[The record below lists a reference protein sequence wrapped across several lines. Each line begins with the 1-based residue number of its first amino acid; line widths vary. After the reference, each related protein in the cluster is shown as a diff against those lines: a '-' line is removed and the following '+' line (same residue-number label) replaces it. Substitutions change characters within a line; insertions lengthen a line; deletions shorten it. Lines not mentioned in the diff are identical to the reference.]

1 VESVG
6 FVGFGEAARCFAAAF
21 SGELS
26 GGTRVFCDGP
36 RHSPPY
42 DEAFL
47 GEIAGVGATAVGS
60 LGELVRSCDVVFS
73 AVTVDQAESV
83 GTAIIEEADS
93 QQLVVDL
100 NAATPSVKQRLAA
113 RSNNAGVRYVDAS
126 IMGAV
131 SIYGHGVQL
140 ICSGE
145 GASDLDG
152 ALRPFGF
159 DVQVLEGP
167 AGAAAGVKMLRSVVT
182 KGMEALLVEALTAAR
197 AFGIVESAFAGI
209 CGPMDAT
216 TYSEFAVMCIKT
228 DVLHAGRRALE
239 MQEITTEL
247 EQLGIDPIMTS
258 ATTKRLRASA
268 RLGLRDQFAA
278 RPSYAYQDV
287 LDAYH
292 EVSGTAVATADGSV
306 SGSLEI
312 VEER

>member
-1 VESVG
+1 MESVG

-21 SGELS
+21 SEGLS

-47 GEIAGVGATAVGS
+47 REISEAGATAVAS
-60 LGELVRSCDVVFS
+60 LAELVRSCDVIFS
-73 AVTVDQAESV
+73 AVTVDQAALV
-83 GTAIIEEADS
+83 GTAIIENADS
-93 QQLVVDL
+93 QRLVVDV
-100 NAATPSVKQRLAA
+100 NAATPSVKRRLAA
-113 RSNNAGVRYVDAS
+113 LADNAGVRYVDAS

-145 GASDLDG
+145 GARDLDD

-167 AGAAAGVKMLRSVVT
+167 AGAGAGVKMLRSVVT

-197 AFGIVESAFAGI
+197 ALGIVESAFAGI

-216 TYSEFAVMCIKT
+216 TYSDFAVMCIKT
-228 DVLHAGRRALE
+228 DVLHAGRRAIE
-239 MQEITTEL
+239 MQEISTEL
-247 EQLGIDPIMTS
+247 EQIGLDPIMTN
-258 ATTKRLRASA
+258 ATTKRLTASA

-287 LDAYH
+287 LEAYYD
-292 EVSGTAVATADGSV
+292 VSGMAAATADGAV

-312 VEER
+312 LEER